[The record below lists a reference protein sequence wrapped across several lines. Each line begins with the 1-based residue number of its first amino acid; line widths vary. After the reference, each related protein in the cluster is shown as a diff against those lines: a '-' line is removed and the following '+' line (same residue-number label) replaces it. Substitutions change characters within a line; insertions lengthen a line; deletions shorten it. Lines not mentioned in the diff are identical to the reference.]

1 MPDLN
6 IMPAARQAPLNR
18 MERVRRILEDPDT
31 FATVLFVLACDAFG
45 PECLHDPDDPDRGPW
60 HPATFRAELEH
71 RFGVKLP
78 AGNLDKLMA
87 AVTVVTTDLFFKN
100 ASTFVTLANV
110 LAGDAF
116 DPGTWEK
123 ADAVECAWAIT
134 EALLLDPPDH
144 TDPEPFSDEVRYYI
158 GAVLKDEGYVS
169 PPDVLK
175 IALGADSALKV
186 DYDFTDD
193 PAMFKGMYEVQQ
205 GKSAEV
211 EEVLREQ
218 LTELRAQLKSLSLTD
233 GNTAELE
240 QRIGQMLKLN
250 EPEEPPGPESL
261 I

>member
-1 MPDLN
+1 
-6 IMPAARQAPLNR
+6 MPAARQAPLNR
-18 MERVRRILEDPDT
+18 MERVRRLLEDPDA

-45 PECLHDPDDPDRGPW
+45 PDCLHDKDDPDRGPW

-78 AGNLDKLMA
+78 QCNLDKLMA
-87 AVTVVTTDLFFKN
+87 AVTVVTTDLFFKD
-100 ASTFVTLANV
+100 ASAFVTLANV
-110 LAGDAF
+110 LAGDEF

-144 TDPEPFSDEVRYYI
+144 TDPEPFCDEVRYYI
-158 GAVLKDEGYVS
+158 GAVLKDEGYVA

-175 IALGADSALKV
+175 IALGADQAVKAEF
-186 DYDFTDD
+186 DFTDD
-193 PAMFKGMYEVQQ
+193 PEMFQGIYAVQQ
-205 GKSAEV
+205 GKAAEV

-218 LTELRAQLKSLSLTD
+218 LLALRAQLKSLPLAD
-233 GNTAELE
+233 GDTAELE

-250 EPEEPPGPESL
+250 EPEEPAGPESL